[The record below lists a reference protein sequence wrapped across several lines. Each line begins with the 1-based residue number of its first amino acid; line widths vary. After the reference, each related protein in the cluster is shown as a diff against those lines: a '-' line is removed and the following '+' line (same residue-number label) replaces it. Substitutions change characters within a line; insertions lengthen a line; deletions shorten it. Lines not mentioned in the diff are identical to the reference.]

1 MTLQDFLSTPPQSYG
16 QGNMNLLYS
25 SSISGSGSTPVA
37 PFHIQGLA
45 IPFTSVNGVNV
56 AAALKEVET
65 FRFDYPTGQLSAK
78 ITGRQQKS
86 GFYYFTMEEIVVNS
100 LPSALNFS
108 GDPIIDDTPAVF
120 VPYVTL
126 NFNNSDYNPLT
137 NNSEGS
143 KKTPTQQKIDRTT
156 SQFNPTNLTAIILG
170 SATDAEMQECS
181 YTKTGIINGKYNGSK
196 TTAAG
201 QISRQYHKQQFTT
214 SVNNQAIAANEPAIN
229 LVTFKASLHA
239 SDANTTTIKDIL
251 NADRDIVDVLFNSQL
266 SGSHPNKLFPS
277 FAKVADTIFSIEG
290 NRTFKLT
297 NNKIYSIDTDEVL
310 TTNNLGAVTLV
321 E

>member
-1 MTLQDFLSTPPQSYG
+1 MTLQDFLATPPQSYG

-45 IPFTSVNGVNV
+45 IPFTSVNGVNI

-86 GFYYFTMEEIVVNS
+86 GFYYFTMEEIVVDS
-100 LPSALNFS
+100 LPSELNFS
-108 GDPIIDDTPAVF
+108 GDPIINDTPTVF
-120 VPYVTL
+120 VPFVTL
-126 NFNNSDYNPLT
+126 NFNNSDYNPLA

-156 SQFNPTNLTAIILG
+156 SQFNPTNLSAIVSG

-181 YTKTGIINGKYNGSK
+181 YTKTGILNGKYNGTK

-201 QISRQYHKQQFTT
+201 QISRQYHKQQFTNT
-214 SVNNQAIAANEPAIN
+214 VNNQAIAANEPAIN

-239 SDANTTTIKDIL
+239 SDANTTTIKEIL

-290 NRTFKLT
+290 NKTFKLT